1 MPGTTSSNAASA
13 TNSLGPNVLVILAG
27 ISWGLLGVFLRMLS
41 LASLSALDICA
52 IRNIGTALV
61 LGIALALWSRQSF
74 RIRWRDLWC
83 FVGGGC
89 VSILLFNYCYF
100 LTLQRTSIGVAV
112 TLLYTSP
119 IFIALLA
126 RVLFHE
132 PFTRCKS
139 LALILM
145 FCGCALVSGIA
156 DGKPTLSLTGMLTG
170 LGSGLCYALY
180 TIFGRYAQKRGYPT
194 ATITFWNFLCAA
206 LASCLL
212 PRWDFVAE
220 AFTQQ
225 PMLWLWAAALVG
237 VSTILPYCCYT
248 AGLAR
253 MEASRAAVLVAIE
266 PMVATLAGIIF
277 FHERLSLAV
286 TCGILLVLSAI
297 LVLQISPKKSGAT
310 GNP

>member
-1 MPGTTSSNAASA
+1 MPTF
-13 TNSLGPNVLVILAG
+13 LVILAG
-27 ISWGLLGVFLRMLS
+27 ISWGMLGIFLRFLS
-41 LASLSALDICA
+41 RGGLSAMEICA
-52 IRNIGTALV
+52 LRNIGTTMI
-61 LGIALALWSRQSF
+61 LGIALTISHRPCL
-74 RIRWRDLWC
+74 RIRRKDLWC
-83 FVGGGC
+83 FIGGGC
-89 VSILLFNYCYF
+89 ISVLLFNYCYF

-126 RVLFHE
+126 RILFHE
-132 PFTRCKS
+132 PFTCRKS

-145 FCGCALVSGIA
+145 FIGCALVSGIA
-156 DGKPTLSLTGMLTG
+156 DGKPALSLSGMLTG
-170 LGSGLCYALY
+170 LSSGLCYALY

-212 PRWDFVAE
+212 PRWDFVAD

-286 TCGILLVLSAI
+286 TCGILLVLGTI

>member
-1 MPGTTSSNAASA
+1 MPT
-13 TNSLGPNVLVILAG
+13 VLVILAG
-27 ISWGLLGVFLRMLS
+27 ISWGMLGIFLRFLS
-41 LASLSALDICA
+41 RGGLSALEICTL
-52 IRNIGTALV
+52 RNVGTALI
-61 LGIALALWSRQSF
+61 LGIALAIRHRPLF
-74 RIRWRDLWC
+74 RIRWRDVWC
-83 FVGGGC
+83 FIGGGC
-89 VSILLFNYCYF
+89 ISILFFNYCYF

-126 RVLFHE
+126 RILFHE
-132 PFTRCKS
+132 PFTYRKS

-145 FCGCALVSGIA
+145 FIGCALVSGIA

-212 PRWDFVAE
+212 PCWDGVADV
-220 AFTQQ
+220 FTRQ
-225 PMLWLWAAALVG
+225 PMLWLWIAALVG
-237 VSTILPYCCYT
+237 ISTILPYCCYT

-253 MEASRAAVLVAIE
+253 MEASRAAVLVAVE
-266 PMVATLAGIIF
+266 PMVATLSGILLF
-277 FHERLSLAV
+277 NEHLSFAV
-286 TCGILLVLSAI
+286 SCGILLALSAV
-297 LVLQISPKKSGAT
+297 LVLQIPVKKGEKT
-310 GNP
+310 GNS